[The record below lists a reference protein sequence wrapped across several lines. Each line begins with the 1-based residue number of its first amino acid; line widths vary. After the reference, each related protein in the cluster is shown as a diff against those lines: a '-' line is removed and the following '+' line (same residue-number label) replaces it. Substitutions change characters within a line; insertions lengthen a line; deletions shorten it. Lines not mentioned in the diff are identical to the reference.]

1 MNKLNRTYVMGI
13 IFLVLAG
20 FVAWQTTM
28 VPERLVSNEPGPRF
42 FPYISAIG
50 MAVFAVLSMIFD
62 GPRDKGRQYLDK
74 AGWKR
79 MIVILA
85 EALLF
90 CVMMQY
96 IGFWFAAMI
105 GNFMFI
111 WTLKGNKK
119 INIIFAVILSV
130 VLGSV
135 CYFGFT
141 RDFHIPL
148 PSGSL
153 WKMLGIKML

>member
-13 IFLVLAG
+13 VFLLLSA
-20 FVAWQTTM
+20 FVVWQTGM

-42 FPYISAIG
+42 FPYMSAAG
-50 MAVFAVLSMIFD
+50 MTVFAILSMIFD
-62 GPRDKGRQYLDK
+62 GPKDKGNQYLDK

-79 MIVILA
+79 LILILV
-85 EALLF
+85 EGLLF

-105 GNFMFI
+105 GIVMFVL
-111 WTLKGNKK
+111 TLKGDKK
-119 INIIFAVILSV
+119 VNMVTVIVLAV

-141 RDFHIPL
+141 RGFHIPL

-153 WKMLGIKML
+153 WKALGIKML